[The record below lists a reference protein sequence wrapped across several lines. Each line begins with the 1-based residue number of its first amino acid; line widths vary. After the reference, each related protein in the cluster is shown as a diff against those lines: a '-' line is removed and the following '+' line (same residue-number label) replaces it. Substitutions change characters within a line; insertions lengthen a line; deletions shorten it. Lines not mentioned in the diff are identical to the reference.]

1 MQLNEKNKRF
11 VDYLLY
17 FNIFPKENIASTTIT
32 FSKLCGYIAC
42 IPFLQLDNF

>member
-17 FNIFPKENIASTTIT
+17 LYFFPKKSKACIIIT